1 MADQD
6 RVNAAHTLGVL
17 SARREILERLAADIR
32 KRASTWRGEDGR
44 RSLLVAALLWP
55 ITEAWLARLEAWA
68 VQVDTELAGVRAQE
82 VAARQAFEA
91 LNAHAQAAPA
101 AKPCTCGE
109 HRTSRG
115 RSRK

>member
-1 MADQD
+1 M
-6 RVNAAHTLGVL
+6 
-17 SARREILERLAADIR
+17 LERLAADIR

-55 ITEAWLARLEAWA
+55 ITEAWLGRLEAWA

-82 VAARQAFEA
+82 QAARQAFEA
-91 LNAHAQAAPA
+91 LGTPTVATPVG
-101 AKPCTCGE
+101 KPCTCAE
-109 HRTSRG
+109 PKARG